1 MASIP
6 KNKPNYIYAV
16 ISVALVLFLLGVFA
30 LLALQ
35 GQQMIKMFKE
45 QVEII
50 VELKEKM
57 PVNAVDSI
65 TGVLNG
71 SAYCKPNSVRF
82 ISREEGAAMM
92 QKEFGEDFL
101 KLDMPNPLY
110 DVITFNVNA
119 AYMQKD
125 SMANIRNGL
134 RQYSFVNDV
143 FYQESVTDAIA
154 GNLGKLSVWVLSSGL
169 FFVIVAVALI
179 LNTIRLALYSNR
191 FLIKNME
198 LVGASWKFISRPY
211 LIRSLKHGVISAMLT
226 IGVLALIIYL
236 IYKDAPDLQETLYLP
251 GIGVIFAGLALLGI
265 LITVAST
272 YFVVNKYLRMRV
284 DDLY

>member
-1 MASIP
+1 MGSVP
-6 KNKPNYIYAV
+6 KNKPNYIYTI
-16 ISVALVLFLLGVFA
+16 ISVALVLFLLGAFA
-30 LLALQ
+30 LLAVQ

-50 VELKEKM
+50 VELKEEM
-57 PVNAVDSI
+57 PANAVDSI
-65 TGVLNG
+65 TTMLNG
-71 SAYCKPNSVRF
+71 SVYCKPSSVRF

-92 QKEFGEDFL
+92 QKEFGEEFL

-110 DVITFNVNA
+110 DVVTFNVNA

-125 SMANIRNGL
+125 SMAVIREGL
-134 RQYSFVNDV
+134 RQSTFVNDV
-143 FYQESVTDAIA
+143 FYQESVTGEIA
-154 GNLGKLSVWVLSSGL
+154 RNLNKLSIWVLSLGL
-169 FFVIVAVALI
+169 FFIVVAVALI

-198 LVGASWKFISRPY
+198 LVGASWKFISKPY
-211 LIRSLKHGVISAMLT
+211 LVRSFKHGIISAMLA
-226 IGVLALIIYL
+226 IGVLVLIIYL
-236 IYKDAPDLQETLYLP
+236 IYKDTPALQETLYLP
-251 GIGVIFAGLALLGI
+251 GIGVIFAVLAILGV

-272 YFVVNKYLRMRV
+272 YFVVHKYLRMRV

>member
-1 MASIP
+1 M
-6 KNKPNYIYAV
+6 
-16 ISVALVLFLLGVFA
+16 SVALVLFLLGVFA

-50 VELKEKM
+50 VELKEDA
-57 PVNAVDSI
+57 PAEGVDSI
-65 TGVLNG
+65 RATLRNG
-71 SAYCKPNSVRF
+71 NYCKPNSIRF
-82 ISREEGAAMM
+82 ISKEEGAAMM
-92 QKEFGEDFL
+92 QEEFGEDFL

-125 SMANIRNGL
+125 SMVLIRKQL
-134 RQYSFVNDV
+134 RQHIFVNDV
-143 FYQESVTDAIA
+143 FYQENVTDAIA
-154 GNLGKLSVWVLSSGL
+154 KNIGKISVWVLVAGL
-169 FFVIVAVALI
+169 FFIIIAVALI

-211 LIRSLKHGVISAMLT
+211 LVRSLKHGLISALLALV
-226 IGVLALIIYL
+226 VLAALLFL
-236 IYKDAPDLQETLYLP
+236 IYKDTPDLQKTLYMP
-251 GIGVIFAGLALLGI
+251 GIGAIFAMLTLLGV

-272 YFVVNKYLRMRV
+272 YYVVNKYLRMRV

>member
-6 KNKPNYIYAV
+6 KNKPNYIYAIV
-16 ISVALVLFLLGVFA
+16 SVALVLFLLGVFS

-35 GQQMIKMFKE
+35 GRQMIKMFKE

-50 VELKEKM
+50 VELNEEK
-57 PVNAVDSI
+57 PVDAVEII

-71 SAYCKPNSVRF
+71 SDFCKPNSVRF
-82 ISREEGAAMM
+82 ISREEGAAIM

-110 DVITFNVNA
+110 DVVTFNVNA
-119 AYMQKD
+119 DYMQKD
-125 SMANIRNGL
+125 SMEDVRNRL
-134 RQYSFVNDV
+134 REYSFVNDV
-143 FYQESVTDAIA
+143 FYQESVTDAVA
-154 GNLGKLSVWVLSSGL
+154 GNLSKLSIWVLTAGL

-211 LIRSLKHGVISAMLT
+211 LIRSLKHGLVSALLA

-236 IYKDAPDLQETLYLP
+236 IYKDAPDLQDTLNMP
-251 GIGVIFAGLALLGI
+251 GIGVIFATLALLGI